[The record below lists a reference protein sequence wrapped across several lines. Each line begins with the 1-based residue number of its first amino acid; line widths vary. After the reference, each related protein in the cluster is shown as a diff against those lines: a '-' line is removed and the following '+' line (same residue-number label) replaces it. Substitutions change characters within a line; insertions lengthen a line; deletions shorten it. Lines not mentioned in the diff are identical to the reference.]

1 MSFNYKEI
9 AEILKIIDASDCEEM
24 ILETDGIR
32 LVVKRQGAA
41 RVEELSGKN
50 ELTSQQP
57 QGARQQ
63 SAPNFKSAT
72 SLSEPEPEPKLEK
85 RTDGCIEIL
94 APMVGTLY
102 LSPSPTEP
110 VFVSEGDRVK
120 PGQSLCLIEVMKLY
134 TTIESTVTGRVKEI
148 IVKEGALVSY
158 NQVLFVLEPDAQK

>member
-1 MSFNYKEI
+1 MSFKYKEI

-41 RVEELSGKN
+41 RIEELSGKN
-50 ELTSQQP
+50 EFTTQQP

-63 SAPNFKSAT
+63 SAPAFSSAP
-72 SLSEPEPEPKLEK
+72 SLSEPEPKLKE

-102 LSPSPTEP
+102 RSPSPAEP
-110 VFVSEGDRVK
+110 VFVSEGDYVK
-120 PGQSLCLIEVMKLY
+120 PGQPLCLIEIMKLY

-148 IVKEGALVSY
+148 TVKEGALVSY
-158 NQVLFVLEPDAQK
+158 NQVLFVLEPDSQK